1 MQYLTIWLLLAHLLA
16 CSYLPGGLGKKQQP
30 LLSRSGLLNLCAGAL
45 ALILLLWLALQGW
58 ARSSG
63 VVMSASYVD
72 FMQAI
77 ATVLCSHLAIKLL
90 FGLLPQSSPAQRLRT
105 TLSGQLLQMGV
116 LLWVTYGFLQPRLLV
131 PLPPAPQPDGT
142 LIADA
147 LLLLLAVLWLLRPA
161 SQLVSEF
168 LELAMSETRI
178 GEIRLTQSHL
188 AEVFYGA
195 IKSRM
200 TALLAQPGT
209 LSEQQVDALLR
220 ESQQNQQ
227 RVADSLLNN
236 PPQTNVA
243 QNFPSNQAGKWIG
256 YIERVMIFLFFILGQ
271 YSAIAA
277 VMAIKTAFRFN
288 DLKDDNDSH
297 RSEYIMIGTF
307 ISFFIT
313 LLTAVLVRHLL
324 SSHDFNHAAA
334 GWLSQLL

>member
-1 MQYLTIWLLLAHLLA
+1 MQYLIIWLFLVHLLA
-16 CSYLPGGLGKKQQP
+16 SSYLPGCGVMKQRP
-30 LLSRSGLLNLCAGAL
+30 LLSRSGLRNLCVCAL
-45 ALILLLWLALQGW
+45 ALILLLWLAFQGW
-58 ARSSG
+58 SRNSG
-63 VVMSASYVD
+63 VVMAAYYPD
-72 FMQAI
+72 FVQAI
-77 ATVLCSHLAIKLL
+77 ATVVCSSLAIKLL
-90 FGLLPQSSPAQRLRT
+90 FGLMPQSSPVQRLRAT
-105 TLSGQLLQMGV
+105 VSGQLLQTGV

-131 PLPPAPQPDGT
+131 PLPPAPQSDAT

-147 LLLLLAVLWLLRPA
+147 LLLLVAILWLLRPA

-200 TALLAQPGT
+200 TALLAQPGS
-209 LSEQQVDALLR
+209 LSEQQVDVLLQ

-227 RVADSLLNN
+227 RVADSLLKN

-313 LLTAVLVRHLL
+313 LLTAVLVQHLL
-324 SSHDFNHAAA
+324 TRHDFNAAAA